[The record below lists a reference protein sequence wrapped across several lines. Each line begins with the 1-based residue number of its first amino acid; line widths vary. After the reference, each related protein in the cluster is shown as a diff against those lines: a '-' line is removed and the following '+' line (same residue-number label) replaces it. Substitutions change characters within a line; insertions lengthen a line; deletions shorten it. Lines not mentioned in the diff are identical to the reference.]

1 MTVTPQ
7 GCEFSVAASTV
18 EAPFYGNTCQVN
30 VSFKDGNPANV
41 HFQLM
46 EGNKEALEFI
56 RAEEL
61 SSEGGLKI
69 YTVYLKAPETVK
81 FMDPFKI
88 SASYLTHKMQ
98 MAVN

>member
-1 MTVTPQ
+1 MIRW
-7 GCEFSVAASTV
+7 EMS
-18 EAPFYGNTCQVN
+18 FYGNTCQVN
-30 VSFKDGNPANV
+30 VSFKDGDPANV

-69 YTVYLKAPETVK
+69 YTVY
-81 FMDPFKI
+81 FIIFIHI
-88 SASYLTHKMQ
+88 SFIYC
-98 MAVN
+98 